1 MLEYHRK
8 QSSLILSGELIA
20 AQIPAVYAAL
30 KKELRQAEVSSIN
43 ISGLTDLD
51 SAGVALL
58 DEMQEMLVQS
68 GRLVLIEGASE
79 LQQSI
84 IETFSSS
91 GLAIQEQPR
100 MPGFFETI
108 GQSLLDTL
116 NSFWVVLILAS
127 ELAYWS
133 VVGIFD
139 HTSARKGSLS
149 VAAYQLGAAAFP
161 IVALLSFIIGF
172 ILSLQSGL
180 QLKTFGA
187 NVFLPDLLSITMV
200 REMASL
206 VTAIIV
212 AGRSGSSIA
221 SEVAT
226 MKVTEE
232 LDALKAMALNP
243 LRYTIVPK
251 IHGITI
257 VMPILVFFSILFAM
271 IGGAIIGIG
280 MLELSPVVFL
290 TRSLR
295 ILVFKDILITYIKS
309 TVFAWVIVVVGS
321 HYGFQVKGG
330 AEGVGKATTMAVVTS
345 IFTVIVIDA
354 IFSLLYI

>member
-20 AQIPAVYAAL
+20 AQIPAIYAAL

-58 DEMQEMLVQS
+58 DEMQEMLAQS

-139 HTSARKGSLS
+139 QTSARKGSLS

>member
-1 MLEYHRK
+1 M
-8 QSSLILSGELIA
+8 SGELIA

>member
-1 MLEYHRK
+1 MLEYQRK
-8 QSSLILSGELIA
+8 HQSLHLSGELTSGF
-20 AQIPAVYAAL
+20 IPNVYTGL
-30 KKELRQAEVSSIN
+30 RKELRASDTISID
-43 ISGLTDLD
+43 ISGLTELD
-51 SAGVALL
+51 SAGVAFL
-58 DEMQEMLVQS
+58 DEIQEIAS
-68 GRLVLIEGASE
+68 RGGKFVLIEGASE

-84 IETFSSS
+84 INTFSSS
-91 GLAIQEQPR
+91 GIPIQDKPR
-100 MPGFFETI
+100 QQGFFESI
-108 GQSLLDTL
+108 GQGLVNSWT
-116 NSFWVVLILAS
+116 SFWDVLLLAS
-127 ELAYWS
+127 ESAYWS
-133 VVGIFD
+133 IVGIWD
-139 HTSARKGSLS
+139 HSSARKGSLL

-251 IHGITI
+251 MHGITI

-271 IGGAIIGIG
+271 IGGAIIGLG

-290 TRSLR
+290 TRALN
-295 ILVFKDILITYIKS
+295 ILAFRDIVITYIKS
-309 TVFAWVIVVVGS
+309 TVFAWVIVVIGS
-321 HYGFQVKGG
+321 HYGFQVRGG

-345 IFTVIVIDA
+345 IFSDIIIDA
-354 IFSLLYI
+354 VFSLLYL

>member
-1 MLEYHRK
+1 MLEYQKKHNG
-8 QSSLILSGELIA
+8 LYLSGELTSSH
-20 AQIPAVYAAL
+20 IPSIYNGL
-30 KKELRQAEVSSIN
+30 KKELKNSETSSIN
-43 ISGLTDLD
+43 ISGLTELD
-51 SAGVALL
+51 SAGVAFL
-58 DEMQEMLVQS
+58 DELQETIS
-68 GRLVLIEGASE
+68 KGTKLVLIEGASE
-79 LQQSI
+79 LQQQI

-91 GLAIQEQPR
+91 SVPIQDKPR
-100 MPGFFETI
+100 QPGFFESF
-108 GQSLLDTL
+108 GQSLIDSLS
-116 NSFWVVLILAS
+116 SFREVLILAS

-133 VVGIFD
+133 VIGIWD
-139 HTSARKGSLS
+139 HSSARKGSLS
-149 VAAYQLGAAAFP
+149 IAAYQLGAAAFP

-257 VMPILVFFSILFAM
+257 VMPLLVFFSILFAM
-271 IGGAIIGIG
+271 IGGAIIGLG

-290 TRSLR
+290 TRALR
-295 ILVFKDILITYIKS
+295 ILAFRDILITYIKS

-321 HYGFQVKGG
+321 HYGFQVRGG

-345 IFTVIVIDA
+345 IFSVIVIDA
-354 IFSLLYI
+354 IFSLLYL